1 MIAALTKKHNST
13 GKISKSAPGF
23 ILILQSFCEVWY
35 LESDSNF
42 CSILYLGGE
51 CNFICTSKRLL
62 CDSNPVILSFL

>member
-13 GKISKSAPGF
+13 GKISKSLPGF

-42 CSILYLGGE
+42 CSILY
-51 CNFICTSKRLL
+51 
-62 CDSNPVILSFL
+62 